1 MAKTQTITF
10 KKAGTSWSTVEEA
23 QDEMVTAINATTPST
38 DDLVTAAQ
46 STNNSSKLNGQTYTE
61 VRTFTDDEYTAYKAG
76 IDGIET
82 GVADELIAAG
92 WEITDTVE

>member
-46 STNNSSKLNGQTYTE
+46 STNNSSELNGQTYTE

-82 GVADELIAAG
+82 GVSDELIAAG

>member
-10 KKAGTSWSTVEEA
+10 KKAGTSWAGVDAAVADMISAIDSTA
-23 QDEMVTAINATTPST
+23 PST
-38 DDLVTAAQ
+38 NDLVSKQDDISCEQ
-46 STNNSSKLNGQTYTE
+46 SLDGQTYTE

-82 GVADELIAAG
+82 DVADELIAAG

>member
-46 STNNSSKLNGQTYTE
+46 STNNSSELNGQTYTE

-82 GVADELIAAG
+82 DVADELIAAG